1 MKKKII
7 LFVAALLMA
16 ITAHAQFEEGKFYA
30 GASLTGLNMSYS
42 GADNLNLGVQGK
54 LGYFFSDDLML
65 LGLIDFQM
73 NSNALTPNRFMTGVG
88 ARYYIE
94 QNGIFLG
101 ANTTL
106 RTITTSCRELKWAML
121 SSSAARLP
129 SNRLFITT
137 KVSRTTANIPR

>member
-16 ITAHAQFEEGKFYA
+16 INAHAQFEEGKFYA

-65 LGLIDFQM
+65 LGLTDFQM
-73 NSNALTPNRFMTGVG
+73 TSNALTPNRFMSSVG
-88 ARYYIE
+88 A
-94 QNGIFLG
+94 
-101 ANTTL
+101 
-106 RTITTSCRELKWAML
+106 
-121 SSSAARLP
+121 
-129 SNRLFITT
+129 
-137 KVSRTTANIPR
+137 